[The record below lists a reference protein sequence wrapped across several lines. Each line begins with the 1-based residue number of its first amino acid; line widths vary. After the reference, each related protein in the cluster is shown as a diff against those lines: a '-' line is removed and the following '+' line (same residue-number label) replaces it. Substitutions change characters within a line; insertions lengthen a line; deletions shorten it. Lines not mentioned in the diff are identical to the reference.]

1 MFVILGWFSLGI
13 IIVFLKLEEDFLL
26 RLCQYTALTCWR
38 VSLNS
43 YFIFWDVH
51 LRGDEEMLWVLA
63 LHCCEK
69 RCLRQLSIDDER
81 YTEARK
87 QTGKQNYFLEV
98 LHQQSHR
105 NESGEYETEFY
116 VWGKAVCREA
126 WLHAHNL
133 SKDSFRHILKKF
145 KRWCHSGWAWQLGE
159 KVCNEQDCRMHCL
172 FTVLCE
178 LCWRPSTR

>member
-1 MFVILGWFSLGI
+1 MLLTVTSTWIEKGGWYVLFYVCYVCYFRLIFTWNNNCFPQIRRGLFIEIMPVHCTNMLKSFSK
-13 IIVFLKLEEDFLL
+13 FLFYFL
-26 RLCQYTALTCWR
+26 RL
-38 VSLNS
+38 
-43 YFIFWDVH
+43 H

-63 LHCCEK
+63 LHCCKK

-116 VWGKAVCREA
+116 V
-126 WLHAHNL
+126 
-133 SKDSFRHILKKF
+133 
-145 KRWCHSGWAWQLGE
+145 
-159 KVCNEQDCRMHCL
+159 
-172 FTVLCE
+172 
-178 LCWRPSTR
+178 